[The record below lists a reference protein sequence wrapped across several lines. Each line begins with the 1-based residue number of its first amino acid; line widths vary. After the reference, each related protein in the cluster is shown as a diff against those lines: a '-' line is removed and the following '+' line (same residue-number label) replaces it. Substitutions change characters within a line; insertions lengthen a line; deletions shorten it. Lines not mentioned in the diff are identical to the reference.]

1 MKDNNTGEAEKR
13 LKTLIKEAESYF
25 SSFNRVY
32 TDTDILSYV
41 IDELELLYDRT
52 LSNEEVKQTIKAI
65 SGE

>member
-1 MKDNNTGEAEKR
+1 MKDNNTEDTTKR

-52 LSNEEVKQTIKAI
+52 LSNEEVKQVISTI
-65 SGE
+65 SGD